1 MSLSIRLA
9 RAGAHKKPF
18 YRVVVADKRM
28 PRDGRFIEKIGT
40 YDPLLTDKLQRVRI
54 STERAQHWMA
64 RGAQPSRRVALFL
77 HQAGVGEKP
86 AIPQQT
92 KKNLP
97 GKKELE
103 RRAAEL
109 QKSQQP
115 AAEQPTEK
123 PAEQPTAEQLTGN
136 LTLNSPQSNLHPNSP
151 RLKQPTAEQPA
162 AEQPATDSSSDD
174 KPQEKEGESS

>member
-86 AIPQQT
+86 AVPQQT

-103 RRAAEL
+103 RRTAEQSATEK
-109 QKSQQP
+109 QKSQQS
-115 AAEQPTEK
+115 ATD
-123 PAEQPTAEQLTGN
+123 
-136 LTLNSPQSNLHPNSP
+136 
-151 RLKQPTAEQPA
+151 
-162 AEQPATDSSSDD
+162 QPATDPPAPDPSGD
-174 KPQEKEGESS
+174 KPKENDTAQG

>member
-40 YDPLLTDKLQRVRI
+40 YDPLLVDKRQRVRL

-64 RGAQPSRRVALFL
+64 LGAKPSRRVALFL
-77 HQAGVGEKP
+77 YEAGVGEKP

-92 KKNLP
+92 KKSLP
-97 GKKELE
+97 RKKELE
-103 RRAAEL
+103 RRAAEQL
-109 QKSQQP
+109 KSQQLALKEAKP
-115 AAEQPTEK
+115 EETKIEEGAPEEEKIEEAKAEEEKSQPFEEK
-123 PAEQPTAEQLTGN
+123 SQPEEEK
-136 LTLNSPQSNLHPNSP
+136 S
-151 RLKQPTAEQPA
+151 QPEEA
-162 AEQPATDSSSDD
+162 
-174 KPQEKEGESS
+174 KPEST

>member
-40 YDPLLTDKLQRVRI
+40 YDPLLVDKRQRVRL

-64 RGAQPSRRVALFL
+64 LGAKPSRRVALFL
-77 HQAGVGEKP
+77 YEAGVGEKP

-92 KKNLP
+92 KKSLP
-97 GKKELE
+97 RKKELE
-103 RRAAEL
+103 RRAAE
-109 QKSQQP
+109 QIKSQQP
-115 AAEQPTEK
+115 ALNEAKPEEEKSQPEEEKTEEAK
-123 PAEQPTAEQLTGN
+123 PEEEKTEEAKPKEAKTE
-136 LTLNSPQSNLHPNSP
+136 
-151 RLKQPTAEQPA
+151 E
-162 AEQPATDSSSDD
+162 D
-174 KPQEKEGESS
+174 KPESA

>member
-86 AIPQQT
+86 AVPQQT

-103 RRAAEL
+103 RRAAE
-109 QKSQQP
+109 KS
-115 AAEQPTEK
+115 ATD
-123 PAEQPTAEQLTGN
+123 
-136 LTLNSPQSNLHPNSP
+136 
-151 RLKQPTAEQPA
+151 
-162 AEQPATDSSSDD
+162 QPATDPPAPDPSDD
-174 KPQEKEGESS
+174 KPKENDTAQG

>member
-40 YDPLLTDKLQRVRI
+40 YDPMLTDKRQRVRL

-64 RGAQPSRRVALFL
+64 RGAKPSRRVALFL
-77 HQAGVGEKP
+77 HEAGVGDKP

-92 KKNLP
+92 KKSLP
-97 GKKELE
+97 RKKELE
-103 RRAAEL
+103 RRAAEE

-115 AAEQPTEK
+115 AATQVE
-123 PAEQPTAEQLTGN
+123 TAPE
-136 LTLNSPQSNLHPNSP
+136 PP
-151 RLKQPTAEQPA
+151 
-162 AEQPATDSSSDD
+162 SDD
-174 KPQEKEGESS
+174 KPQEEDGAGA

>member
-40 YDPLLTDKLQRVRI
+40 YDPMLTDKRQRVRL

-64 RGAQPSRRVALFL
+64 RGAKPSRRVALFL
-77 HQAGVGEKP
+77 HEAGVGDKP

-92 KKNLP
+92 KKSLP
-97 GKKELE
+97 RKKELE
-103 RRAAEL
+103 RRAAEE

-115 AAEQPTEK
+115 AATQ
-123 PAEQPTAEQLTGN
+123 AETAPE
-136 LTLNSPQSNLHPNSP
+136 PP
-151 RLKQPTAEQPA
+151 
-162 AEQPATDSSSDD
+162 SDD
-174 KPQEKEGESS
+174 KPQEDDSADA

>member
-1 MSLSIRLA
+1 MSLSIRLT

-40 YDPLLTDKLQRVRI
+40 YDPLLADKRQRVHL

-64 RGAQPSRRVALFL
+64 RGAKPSRRVALFL
-77 HQAGVGEKP
+77 YEAGVGEKP

-92 KKNLP
+92 KKSLP
-97 GKKELE
+97 RKKEQE
-103 RRAAEL
+103 RRAAEQ

-115 AAEQPTEK
+115 PAKQAETQAETQAE
-123 PAEQPTAEQLTGN
+123 PAPEPS
-136 LTLNSPQSNLHPNSP
+136 SPAPEL
-151 RLKQPTAEQPA
+151 
-162 AEQPATDSSSDD
+162 SSDD
-174 KPQEKEGESS
+174 KTQKDDKEDDKEDNSEVT

>member
-40 YDPLLTDKLQRVRI
+40 YDPMLTDKRQRVRL

-64 RGAQPSRRVALFL
+64 RGAKPSRRVALFL
-77 HQAGVGEKP
+77 HEAGVGDKP

-92 KKNLP
+92 KKSLP
-97 GKKELE
+97 RKKELE
-103 RRAAEL
+103 RRAAEE

-115 AAEQPTEK
+115 AATQ
-123 PAEQPTAEQLTGN
+123 AETTPE
-136 LTLNSPQSNLHPNSP
+136 PP
-151 RLKQPTAEQPA
+151 
-162 AEQPATDSSSDD
+162 SDD
-174 KPQEKEGESS
+174 KPQEDDSAGA

>member
-40 YDPLLTDKLQRVRI
+40 YDPLLADKQQRVRI

-77 HQAGVGEKP
+77 HQAGAGEKP

-97 GKKELE
+97 GKKEIE

-115 AAEQPTEK
+115 AEKPAAEQPAEQPTEQ
-123 PAEQPTAEQLTGN
+123 PADQPTE
-136 LTLNSPQSNLHPNSP
+136 
-151 RLKQPTAEQPA
+151 QPTAEQPA
-162 AEQPATDSSSDD
+162 AEQPVAEAEQPATDSSPDD